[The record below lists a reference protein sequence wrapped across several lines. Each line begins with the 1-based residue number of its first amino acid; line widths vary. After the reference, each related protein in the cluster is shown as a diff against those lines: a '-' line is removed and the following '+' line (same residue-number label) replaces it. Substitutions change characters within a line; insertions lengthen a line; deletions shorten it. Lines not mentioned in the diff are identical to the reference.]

1 MTLLAHIH
9 AMLIYIREGIL
20 QYSGG
25 NERAAM
31 HDGVGI
37 IPYTKYYLVEDNTAY
52 VHGYHNILKK
62 TYVTYLYD
70 LLPQA
75 PGISKHFSGPPN
87 PYSILSLRHF

>member
-31 HDGVGI
+31 HDGVGNSGHD
-37 IPYTKYYLVEDNTAY
+37 TL
-52 VHGYHNILKK
+52 HGGAEGD
-62 TYVTYLYD
+62 T
-70 LLPQA
+70 
-75 PGISKHFSGPPN
+75 
-87 PYSILSLRHF
+87 